1 MKKPKEKQI
10 EVVATDIERKLPWGL
25 IESEP
30 VYKKPD
36 HPRTEADY
44 HATLLE
50 SVSQEDWGEVIK
62 NTVKKAKHGDAVALN
77 WLAQYLMGKP
87 DVRVPTPI
95 VSIIEPAQKLTP

>member
-10 EVVATDIERKLPWGL
+10 EVVATNTERRLPWGL
-25 IESEP
+25 VESEP

-95 VSIIEPAQKLTP
+95 VSIIEPAQKLTS

>member
-10 EVVATDIERKLPWGL
+10 EVVATNTERRLPWGL
-25 IESEP
+25 VESEP

-62 NTVKKAKHGDAVALN
+62 NTVKKAKHGDTVALN

-95 VSIIEPAQKLTP
+95 VSIIEPAQKLTS